1 LFLVLLNLHNTIHS
15 FMTKSLT
22 LLLVIISFTNIFSQ
36 SAIEQETIPPYN
48 IKAVS
53 LHQRDSVA
61 FPFFRLGSSFE
72 LQFDDLFGNEADYYY
87 TITQYSY
94 DWKPTNLAKV
104 EYLQGMDNQRIMT
117 YENSFNTLQLYS
129 HYVQKFPNRF
139 NQITKS
145 GNYIVKIFNDEREIV
160 FSRKFIIYEDI
171 VAVPAVVR
179 KSRNIETVYEKQNL
193 DFTINLGETTYQN
206 PKQNIKISIFQNG
219 KWDNAIHN
227 IAPQYT
233 IGNELVYRYNEETQ
247 FWGGNEFWNYENSTI
262 RATSNSVLKYTAG
275 DIYNTHLY
283 PNYERKNKIYTYF
296 PDING
301 KFLVYNRG
309 AENSSIQ
316 ADYTWVYFTL
326 VAATTF
332 TNNNIYVGGMFN
344 NYTKTDEYKM
354 DYNKESGFYEKAVL
368 IKQGFVNF
376 EYTLTD
382 KNRKVDNE
390 NAIDGNF
397 SQTENQ
403 YNIIVYYRGNND
415 RYDRV
420 IGKGSTSS
428 NFIKN

>member
-1 LFLVLLNLHNTIHS
+1 MRKIF
-15 FMTKSLT
+15 T
-22 LLLVIISFTNIFSQ
+22 LLLILLGFTTAFSQ
-36 SAIEQETIPPYN
+36 SQIEQEVSPPYN

-53 LHQRDSVA
+53 FHQRDSVA
-61 FPFFRLGSSFE
+61 TPFFRLGDNFE

-104 EYLQGMDNQRIMT
+104 EYLTGMDNQRIIT

-129 HYVQKFPNRF
+129 HYVQQFPNRF
-139 NQITKS
+139 NRITKS
-145 GNYIVKIFNDEREIV
+145 GNYIIKIFNDDRELV
-160 FSRKFIIYEDI
+160 FSRKFIVYEDV
-171 VAVPAVVR
+171 VAVPVVVR
-179 KSRNIETVYEKQNL
+179 KSRNIQTIQEKQNL

-206 PKQNIKISIFQNG
+206 PKQNIKVSIFQNARFDTS
-219 KWDNAIHN
+219 KNN

-233 IGNELVYRYNEETQ
+233 IGNELVYRYNDETQ
-247 FWGGNEFWNYENSTI
+247 FWAGNEFWNYENSTI
-262 RATSNSVLKYTAG
+262 RATSNTVLKYTAG

-283 PNYERKNKIYTYF
+283 PNYERKNKTYTFY

-301 KFLVYNRG
+301 RFLVYNRG
-309 AENSSIQ
+309 AENSAIQ

-326 VAATTF
+326 DAATTF
-332 TNNNIYVGGMFN
+332 TDNSIYVGGMFN
-344 NYTKTDEYKM
+344 NYAKTDEYKM
-354 DYNKESGFYEKAVL
+354 DYNKESGFYEKAILV
-368 IKQGFVNF
+368 KQGFVNF

-382 KNRKVDNE
+382 KNGKVDSE

-397 SQTENQ
+397 YQTENH

-420 IGKGSTSS
+420 IGNGTTTSKV
-428 NFIKN
+428 IKN

>member
-1 LFLVLLNLHNTIHS
+1 MKKLFI
-15 FMTKSLT
+15 
-22 LLLVIISFTNIFSQ
+22 LLLTILGFAKVFSQ
-36 SAIEQETIPPYN
+36 SLTEQEVTPPYN

-53 LHQRDSVA
+53 FHQRDSVA
-61 FPFFRLGSSFE
+61 TPFFRLGDSFE

-104 EYLQGMDNQRIMT
+104 EYLQGMDNQRIIT

-129 HYVQKFPNRF
+129 HYVQTFPNRF
-139 NQITKS
+139 NRITKS
-145 GNYIVKIFNDEREIV
+145 GNYMVKIFNDDKEIV

-179 KSRNIETVYEKQNL
+179 KSRNIQTIQEKQNL

-206 PKQNIKISIFQNG
+206 PKQNIKVSIFQNARFDTA
-219 KWDNAIHN
+219 KNN

-247 FWGGNEFWNYENSTI
+247 FWGGNEFWNFENSTI

-283 PNYERKNKIYTYF
+283 ANHERKNKIYTYY

-301 KFLVYNRG
+301 RFLVYNRG

-326 VAATTF
+326 DAATTF
-332 TNNNIYVGGMFN
+332 TNNSIYIGGMFN
-344 NYTKTDEYKM
+344 NYAKTDEYKM
-354 DYNKESGFYEKAVL
+354 AYNKESGFYEKAVL

-382 KNRKVDNE
+382 KKGNVDSE

-397 SQTENQ
+397 YQTENQ
-403 YNIIVYYRGNND
+403 YNIVVYYRGNND

-420 IGKGSTSS
+420 IGNGMTTSKV
-428 NFIKN
+428 IKN

>member
-1 LFLVLLNLHNTIHS
+1 MRKLYALILTIVG
-15 FMTKSLT
+15 FA
-22 LLLVIISFTNIFSQ
+22 NIFGQSQ
-36 SAIEQETIPPYN
+36 IEQEINPPYN
-48 IKAVS
+48 IKTVS
-53 LHQRDSVA
+53 FHQRDSVA
-61 FPFFRLGSSFE
+61 IPFFRLGDSFE

-87 TITQYSY
+87 TITQYTY
-94 DWKPTNLAKV
+94 DWKPTGLAKV
-104 EYLQGMDNQRIMT
+104 EYLQGMDNQRIIT

-145 GNYIVKIFNDEREIV
+145 GNYIIKVFNDDREIV
-160 FSRKFIIYEDI
+160 FSRKFILYEDI
-171 VAVPAVVR
+171 VIVPAVVR
-179 KSRNIETVYEKQNL
+179 KSRSIETIQEKQNL

-206 PKQNIKISIFQNG
+206 PKQNVKVSLFQNARFDTA
-219 KWDNAIHN
+219 KHN

-247 FWGGNEFWNYENSTI
+247 FWAGNEFWNFENSTI
-262 RATSNSVLKYTAG
+262 RATSNTVLKYTAG

-283 PNYERKNKIYTYF
+283 ANHERKNKIYTFF

-326 VAATTF
+326 DAATTF

-344 NYTKTDEYKM
+344 NYVKTDEFKM
-354 DYNKESGFYEKAVL
+354 EYNKESGFYEKAIL
-368 IKQGFVNF
+368 MKQGFVNF

-382 KNRKVDNE
+382 KKGNVDSK

-397 SQTENQ
+397 YQTENS

-420 IGKGSTSS
+420 IGHGTTSS
-428 NFIKN
+428 KIIKN

>member
-1 LFLVLLNLHNTIHS
+1 
-15 FMTKSLT
+15 MTKSLT
-22 LLLVIISFTNIFSQ
+22 LLMLIISFTNIFSQ
-36 SAIEQETIPPYN
+36 SAIEQEITPPYN

-61 FPFFRLGSSFE
+61 FPFFRLGSGFE

-145 GNYIVKIFNDEREIV
+145 GNYIVKIFNDDREIV

-219 KWDNAIHN
+219 KWDNAKQD

-309 AENSSIQ
+309 TENSSIQ

-326 VAATTF
+326 DAATTF

-344 NYTKTDEYKM
+344 NYAKTDEYKM

-376 EYTLTD
+376 EYTLTNKD
-382 KNRKVDNE
+382 RKVDNE

-397 SQTENQ
+397 FQTENQ

-428 NFIKN
+428 NIIKN

>member
-1 LFLVLLNLHNTIHS
+1 
-15 FMTKSLT
+15 MTKLFSYILT
-22 LLLVIISFTNIFSQ
+22 IFSVVISFAQ
-36 SAIEQETIPPYN
+36 SSIEQEVVPPYN

-53 LHQRDSVA
+53 FHQRDSVA
-61 FPFFRLGSSFE
+61 TPFFRLGDNFE

-104 EYLQGMDNQRIMT
+104 EYLQGMDNQRIIT

-129 HYVQKFPNRF
+129 HYVQTFPNRF
-139 NQITKS
+139 NSITKS
-145 GNYIVKIFNDEREIV
+145 GNYMIKIFNDDKEIV
-160 FSRKFIIYEDI
+160 FSRKFIIYEDVVI
-171 VAVPAVVR
+171 VPAVVR
-179 KSRNIETVYEKQNL
+179 KSRNIQTIQEKQNL

-206 PKQNIKISIFQNG
+206 PKQNIKVSIFQNARF
-219 KWDNAIHN
+219 DTALHN

-233 IGNELVYRYNEETQ
+233 IGNELVYRYNDETQ
-247 FWGGNEFWNYENSTI
+247 FWGGNEFWNFENSTI
-262 RATSNSVLKYTAG
+262 RATNNTVLKFTAG

-283 PNYERKNKIYTYF
+283 VNHERKNKIYTYY

-301 KFLVYNRG
+301 RFLVYNRG
-309 AENSSIQ
+309 AENSAIQ

-326 VAATTF
+326 DAATTY

-344 NYTKTDEYKM
+344 NYAKTDEYKM
-354 DYNKESGFYEKAVL
+354 EYNEKNGFYEKAIL
-368 IKQGFVNF
+368 LKQGFVNF

-382 KNRKVDNE
+382 KKGNVDSE

-397 SQTENQ
+397 FQTENQ

-420 IGKGSTSS
+420 IGNGTTSS
-428 NFIKN
+428 KIIKN

>member
-1 LFLVLLNLHNTIHS
+1 MRKII
-15 FMTKSLT
+15 T
-22 LLLVIISFTNIFSQ
+22 LLLITIGFTAMYSQ
-36 SAIEQETIPPYN
+36 SQIEKEVNPPYN

-53 LHQRDSVA
+53 FHQRDSVA
-61 FPFFRLGSSFE
+61 VPFFKLGEGFE

-87 TITQYSY
+87 TITQYTY
-94 DWKPTNLAKV
+94 DWKPTGLAKV
-104 EYLQGMDNQRIMT
+104 EYLQGMDNQRIIT

-129 HYVQKFPNRF
+129 HYVQAFPNRF

-145 GNYIVKIFNDEREIV
+145 GNYMIKVFNDDREIV

-171 VAVPAVVR
+171 VTIPAIVR
-179 KSRNIETVYEKQNL
+179 KSRNIQTIQEKQNL

-206 PKQNIKISIFQNG
+206 PKQNVKVSIFQNAS
-219 KWDNAIHN
+219 WDNAKYN

-247 FWGGNEFWNYENSTI
+247 FWGGNEFWNFENSTI
-262 RATSNSVLKYTAG
+262 RATSNTVLKYTAG

-283 PNYERKNKIYTYF
+283 PNVERKNRIYTYY

-301 KFLVYNRG
+301 RFLVYNRG
-309 AENSSIQ
+309 AENSDIQ

-326 VAATTF
+326 DAATTF

-344 NYTKTDEYKM
+344 NYAKTDEYKM
-354 DYNKESGFYEKAVL
+354 EYNKESGYYEKAVL

-382 KNRKVDNE
+382 KKGNVDSE

-397 SQTENQ
+397 FQTENQ

-420 IGKGSTSS
+420 IGHGTTSS
-428 NFIKN
+428 KIIKN